1 MTELKLPSLGEGI
14 EKGIVISINV
24 IVGDTIVAEQPL
36 LEVETDKVVVEVPAD
51 STGVVSAILVNLGDE
66 ITEGTPIISL
76 DNGAGV
82 VAEAPEKEIFTED
95 QNSVAIAEPP
105 VAVAKPQAATAK
117 VATKTSTQEIKL
129 PSLGEGIEK
138 GTVINIMVKEG
149 DVVAAEQAL
158 MEVETDKVV
167 VEVPADFPGTI
178 MEILVNIGDEIGE
191 GAPILKISSGANTE
205 GAQEPVQETIS
216 EKVVLPEPK
225 EEEPK
230 PIGKESVAPKSPP
243 ITTTVP
249 SSSGKRGFRAS
260 PLAKKIAREIGITL
274 ADIPVDQPGK
284 RISVKDV
291 KNYAKQLIQ
300 NRSTSVGTPIMALP
314 DLSKWGA
321 IRKEG
326 MTGIM
331 QATSKNMTTSWSQIP
346 HAWLQEK
353 VDITYLEK
361 QRQTHKHAIKAKG
374 GSLTIT
380 GILVKVMAKA
390 LQDFPI
396 FNASID
402 ALNNQLV
409 YKDYI
414 NIGVAVDT
422 DRGLLVPVL
431 KNADEKNITDIAL
444 ELSDLAQ
451 RVKQR
456 KIGAADLE
464 GGTFTISNLGG
475 IGTSAI
481 FPLVSFPQ
489 VAILGV
495 AASQT
500 EAVWVD
506 NQFQPRL
513 LMPLTIGFDH
523 RIINGADAARFLQHV
538 KNLLED
544 WFMWNI

>member
-1 MTELKLPSLGEGI
+1 MMTELRLPSLGEGI
-14 EKGIVISINV
+14 EKGTIISIMV
-24 IVGDTIVAEQPL
+24 SVGDTVSAEQPL

-51 STGVVSAILVNLGDE
+51 SAGVVTAINVTLGDE
-66 ITEGTPIISL
+66 ITEGTPFITLQSEEDI
-76 DNGAGV
+76 
-82 VAEAPEKEIFTED
+82 EAPIAVETLSSEAAA
-95 QNSVAIAEPP
+95 VAVAAPP
-105 VAVAKPQAATAK
+105 VAKVDTKATKTTEAK
-117 VATKTSTQEIKL
+117 VATTTDLKL

-149 DVVAAEQAL
+149 DTVAAEQAL

-167 VEVPADFPGTI
+167 VEVPADYPGVITSV
-178 MEILVNIGDEIGE
+178 LVAVGDEIGE
-191 GAPILKISSGANTE
+191 GTPILSIRGEMAASENEETA
-205 GAQEPVQETIS
+205 APVAVE
-216 EKVVLPEPK
+216 EALPQPTATPTLPK
-225 EEEPK
+225 K
-230 PIGKESVAPKSPP
+230 TNIPIPAAKLD
-243 ITTTVP
+243 
-249 SSSGKRGFRAS
+249 SGKRGFRAS
-260 PLAKKIAREIGITL
+260 PLAKKIAREIGITI

-284 RISVKDV
+284 RISVQDV
-291 KNYAKQLIQ
+291 KNYAKQLNQ
-300 NRSTSVGTPIMALP
+300 NRATGAQLPAMTLP
-314 DLSKWGA
+314 DLGKWGS

-326 MTGIM
+326 MSGIM

-361 QRQTHKHAIKAKG
+361 QRQNHKQAIKAKG

-380 GILVKVMAKA
+380 GILVKVVAKA
-390 LQDFPI
+390 LEDFPI
-396 FNASID
+396 FNASLD

-431 KNADEKNITDIAL
+431 KNADEKSITDIAL
-444 ELSDLAQ
+444 ELGDLAN

-475 IGTSAI
+475 IGTSGI

-500 EAVWVD
+500 EAVWVA
-506 NQFQPRL
+506 NQFQPKL